1 MINRLVELVLVE
13 VIFSG
18 GRLGTKHEKKMKNAI
33 KIVVFS
39 KKSRFLFFYFTSFKF
54 LNSPST
60 FKVIEYTTN
69 RPQQSVAGL

>member
-33 KIVVFS
+33 KIVERFS
-39 KKSRFLFFYFTSFKF
+39 QKNLVSFSFTLLH
-54 LNSPST
+54 LNFST
-60 FKVIEYTTN
+60 LRQHLK
-69 RPQQSVAGL
+69 